1 MKNYLTHLI
10 VFLIFVLI
18 LGCSQTVQKKE
29 AVDDDEYEKIFHQG
43 VNLEIHK
50 IYSWVN
56 LMPGNSPRFHITGDF
71 DLLSSYKYQYE
82 SLELKKI
89 IVNQERQF
97 IYSISPKIKQDEL
110 ENLNR
115 HSITFSTI
123 KGLLMNV
130 DLNIEKP
137 IEIVLVFAD
146 GDDEYLYSLEN
157 IIINKVY

>member
-1 MKNYLTHLI
+1 MKIYFTQLI
-10 VFLIFVLI
+10 IFSIFILII
-18 LGCSQTVQKKE
+18 GCSQTVQRE
-29 AVDDDEYEKIFHQG
+29 AVNENEYEKIFHQG

-71 DLLSSYKYQYE
+71 YLLSSYKYEYE
-82 SLELKKI
+82 SLKLKKI

-110 ENLNR
+110 VNQNR
-115 HSITFSTI
+115 YSITFSTI
-123 KGLLMNV
+123 KGLLMNE

-137 IEIVLVFAD
+137 IDIVLVFDD

-157 IIINKVY
+157 IKINKVY